1 MKKKVEYIVVREMCD
16 TQDSV
21 RYYKKEDTFKD
32 LKTARNYLKDLIE
45 ALKTI
50 NPYIG
55 SRNKVEAVSK
65 CLNKYGLSGAYE
77 TEGINNQI
85 EKRIIIEKS
94 TILVGI

>member
-55 SRNKVEAVSK
+55 SRNKVEAVYK
-65 CLNKYGLSGAYE
+65 CLNKYGLSGSYE
-77 TEGINNQI
+77 TEGVKNEI
-85 EKRIIIEKS
+85 EKKTIIENVK
-94 TILVGI
+94 ILTGI